1 MRETREY
8 NRPEDEPKIQ
18 LDEAFVSIE
27 GDTRKLVAGGHVFR
41 RGAKVIVCFQDTGL
55 SEYHWTFEKG
65 GKENVAL
72 LGTKS
77 DRVNGKRS
85 LDENGKEESKVSTIV
100 KMVPVKEFLSWQG
113 IEVGKITL
121 VRKESGAKEEE
132 ESEEELEEGTSR

>member
-1 MRETREY
+1 MKEIFEQ
-8 NRPEDEPKIQ
+8 NQSEDQKIRV
-18 LDEAFVSIE
+18 DEAFVSIE

-41 RGAKVIVCFQDTGL
+41 QGVDVKANFQDPGL